1 MEGCPWAVHVN
12 VPLLTVAASRTAEVP
27 AAPIARQVVPL
38 GQTTWVRLVTPHAVG
53 GVLTDHAPGLE
64 VESTIASPW

>member
-1 MEGCPWAVHVN
+1 MARVSLAVHVN
-12 VPLLTVAASRTAEVP
+12 DPLLTVAASRTAEL
-27 AAPIARQVVPL
+27 APEPMARQVVAL